1 MVRTALKVFGG
12 DVEAHLQH
20 GPCRR
25 SGSFLGFQESGLR
38 TAIGPRRS
46 TARAVG
52 TR

>member
-20 GPCRR
+20 GPCRQ

-52 TR
+52 PR